1 MFFFFLLQD
10 NDVLYSLLYLPPQN
24 PISSKMIFMLP
35 DVVPDKQPIQGIG
48 SVVETLRAFQTIWDS
63 LQDQNPELSPNL
75 SPDLSGL
82 CRYLEREMTN
92 RHCPA
97 RKPRSFKDLDTFL
110 KNHQTYSTPLRQ
122 AVLPRLKDYINRLLL
137 TPDTLMTCWTDS
149 WPVITTYVFFKFR
162 LWYLNYL
169 FCVFQY
175 IFYRAQACCN
185 RLFSKT
191 LTDDLTGQYVGGVG
205 CLLFDLTPFS
215 STMLYIIKL

>member
-1 MFFFFLLQD
+1 MFSFTLLLPFLLT
-10 NDVLYSLLYLPPQN
+10 VLPTCHGRPVHKNVFVQIRTISNKIQSHIDTN

-48 SVVETLRAFQTIWDS
+48 SVVETLRAFQAIWDS
-63 LQDQNPELSPNL
+63 LQDQNPELSPDL

-137 TPDTLMTCWTDS
+137 TPDTLMTC
-149 WPVITTYVFFKFR
+149 
-162 LWYLNYL
+162 
-169 FCVFQY
+169 
-175 IFYRAQACCN
+175 
-185 RLFSKT
+185 
-191 LTDDLTGQYVGGVG
+191 
-205 CLLFDLTPFS
+205 
-215 STMLYIIKL
+215 